1 LPSAVSQVPIGRM
14 GSGLMGSDPFTC
26 R

>member
-1 LPSAVSQVPIGRM
+1 LPSAVSQVPIGRL